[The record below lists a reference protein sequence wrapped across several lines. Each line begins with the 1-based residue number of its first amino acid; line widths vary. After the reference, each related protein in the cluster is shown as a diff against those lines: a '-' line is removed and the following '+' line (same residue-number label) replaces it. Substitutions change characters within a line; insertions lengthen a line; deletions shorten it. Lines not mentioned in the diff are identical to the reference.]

1 MSRITTKPGP
11 PPTSCLTCRRRRKKC
26 DMSTPFCKTC
36 LRGGYECL
44 GYDGCKPRA
53 KNYGQN
59 AVEPTHPQLK
69 PSLTNEVRSETLN
82 AAETGLPKDKRDRIG
97 GNTTRIFRP
106 PIPGNGMLY
115 RINGTAASAR
125 NKHVTLNASMEFN
138 RLWPQDQ
145 SQPAVYFRYVSPDKQ
160 TSNTGSSTYLPD
172 NGLIPVIEA
181 FCQSVPRSVDATQTM
196 RGDYFGHILHT
207 YHLQRL
213 SYWFSPPPF
222 QIGNFLMLQ
231 MLKSKRIVWVTYL
244 AAKVFQLLHQ
254 DPQIRSSIVAEHIGW
269 IDKLEPK
276 FTTTSCNSPSLDDI
290 GERLMVHLTLA
301 SLKYNLI
308 DLASG
313 YQLLRN
319 SLPKFLQLAAA
330 DNTLLIE
337 RPDGSAVVSFPH
349 ALGASR
355 YELRRFA
362 VIEAVSA
369 FLLGVP
375 PLLEYGYNGEC
386 DSEHNGFEWIY
397 GVPVVILQVIS
408 QVNSYRAGGRI
419 PLEDWKA
426 LEARVMVWKSQY
438 LVTEGASAAKSV
450 DENRAAVLEGWRHV
464 ALIYIYMGM
473 CGASSHD
480 SRIQA
485 SVDQIIELGKAVGSS
500 RIGIHT
506 LPHCVVVGVAARLE
520 KHRIAVY
527 EQLRSIKG
535 TRIWLFPGL
544 QFSEVLYHLWHGVG
558 LGGAPVTWD
567 YYVQSMCAVIS
578 I

>member
-207 YHLQRL
+207 
-213 SYWFSPPPF
+213 F
-222 QIGNFLMLQ
+222 
-231 MLKSKRIVWVTYL
+231 
-244 AAKVFQLLHQ
+244 
-254 DPQIRSSIVAEHIGW
+254 AEHIGW